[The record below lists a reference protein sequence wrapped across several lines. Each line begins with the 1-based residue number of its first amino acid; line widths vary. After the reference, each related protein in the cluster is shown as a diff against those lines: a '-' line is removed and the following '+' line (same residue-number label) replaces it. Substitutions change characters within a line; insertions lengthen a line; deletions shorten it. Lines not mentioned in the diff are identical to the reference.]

1 MSRNDQI
8 LTEQIIQ
15 QEFSKTN
22 EFNTENIFFEFFSA
36 GLILKDY
43 DLSYDQ
49 IEDGL
54 CGNSLDGGA
63 DSIYLFINGD
73 LISEDS
79 NIDDKY
85 KKNVD
90 IELIIIQ
97 SKNEKSFGED
107 AILKLAK
114 LSKNLLN
121 LDFEPDDYKLRYNEK
136 ILSKFD
142 HFRKTYV
149 SLVTKRPK
157 LRIKYYYVTKGGDA
171 ANLLI

>member
-90 IELIIIQ
+90 I
-97 SKNEKSFGED
+97 
-107 AILKLAK
+107 
-114 LSKNLLN
+114 
-121 LDFEPDDYKLRYNEK
+121 
-136 ILSKFD
+136 
-142 HFRKTYV
+142 
-149 SLVTKRPK
+149 
-157 LRIKYYYVTKGGDA
+157 
-171 ANLLI
+171 